1 MTTGLCRNCNATLE
15 GEYCSQ
21 CGQREGRTDVHLSD
35 VAGELADD
43 FVHLDSRIW
52 RTLKA
57 LLFHPGLL
65 TAEFMAGRKAR
76 YIPAF
81 RLYLIVSFVLFLV
94 LSLESATGGLNASI
108 SIDGELPTT
117 SSSASVQDEKITI
130 GLANEDSVQWLKDLN
145 QRLEENVERI
155 VQDPSEFVATLIEYL
170 PQTMFVLLPVF
181 ALFIQLCY
189 LSSPF
194 HYLQHLVFSLHYHS
208 FIYLLLLIG
217 SLGQLVLSMEI
228 GGLLFVLLILYLPLA
243 LRRTYGSSWSGALGK
258 AVFIFAADSVLLV
271 IGLSS
276 AALLA
281 LTLM

>member
-155 VQDPSEFVATLIEYL
+155 ALDPSDFVATLIEYL

-181 ALFIQLCY
+181 ALFIKLCY
-189 LSSPF
+189 LFSPF

-208 FIYLLLLIG
+208 FIYFLLLIG
-217 SLGQLVLSMEI
+217 SLGELVVSMEI

-243 LRRTYGSSWSGALGK
+243 LRRTYGSSWPGAIGK
-258 AVFIFAADSVLLV
+258 AVFVFAADSVLLV